1 MFNRL
6 QKIGKALMMPIAV
19 LPIAAILLRLGFG
32 DIFTG
37 DIAGIM
43 KSSGEAIFSNLDLIF
58 AIGIAYGLANDGDG
72 ASALSAGI
80 GVLIAKS
87 AYLQIDKDL
96 NTGVFIG
103 IIIGVVAGYI
113 YNRFH
118 TIKLPQFLGFFGGKR
133 FVPILTS
140 LVAIVI
146 GILIGNFWH
155 YVESGIEGFSNTII
169 SLKEVGTFIYGF
181 LNRLLIPLGLHHI
194 LNSIFWFQLGD
205 YSYLR
210 WGRCV
215 ANGDLNRFFA
225 VTRLLV
231 SIWAG
236 ILYRDDVLGLSQF
249 GMGHLRQ
256 FLFLNKLP
264 ERKKA
269 KQEGLGGDYLGLRW

>member
-1 MFNRL
+1 LPNCLPNFCL
-6 QKIGKALMMPIAV
+6 KFSFWGKIP
-19 LPIAAILLRLGFG
+19 PG
-32 DIFTG
+32 DNCRYYERVP
-37 DIAGIM
+37 
-43 KSSGEAIFSNLDLIF
+43 GEAIFSNLDLIF

-155 YVESGIEGFSNTII
+155 YVESGIEG
-169 SLKEVGTFIYGF
+169 GF
-181 LNRLLIPLGLHHI
+181 P
-194 LNSIFWFQLGD
+194 
-205 YSYLR
+205 
-210 WGRCV
+210 
-215 ANGDLNRFFA
+215 
-225 VTRLLV
+225 
-231 SIWAG
+231 
-236 ILYRDDVLGLSQF
+236 
-249 GMGHLRQ
+249 
-256 FLFLNKLP
+256 K
-264 ERKKA
+264 
-269 KQEGLGGDYLGLRW
+269 